1 MCLSALYTYLT
12 SSSLCQSLLA
22 LLSHPLQARPSAPMP
37 SRSHPSNLRLFLL
50 SLLPPFLFPYIYLHT
65 PRPPCFAATP
75 RAKQASSAFCCRR
88 LLPLPW
94 ACVRGERD
102 EACMK
107 YASPASRSVYPP
119 YSAHPYI
126 HTTRASTPIHAQS
139 LTSVPHSSPNN
150 HRQLLAGTS
159 SPALFPPPQSQSK
172 PSVNIAR

>member
-1 MCLSALYTYLT
+1 
-12 SSSLCQSLLA
+12 
-22 LLSHPLQARPSAPMP
+22 MP